1 MQKIKIFKGVENDLA
16 TLESEV
22 NAWLAASKASVKQI
36 IGNIAPQ
43 SLAGGVQGG
52 GHGLTK
58 SEFPPS
64 DVLLIVLYESGG

>member
-1 MQKIKIFKGVENDLA
+1 MQKIKIFKGVENELA
-16 TLESEV
+16 ALEAEV
-22 NAWLAASKASVKQI
+22 NAWLAASKARVKQI

-43 SLAGGVQGG
+43 SPTASVQG

-64 DVLLIVLYESGG
+64 DVLIIVLYESNN

>member
-16 TLESEV
+16 TLEAEV

-36 IGNIAPQ
+36 VGNIAPQ
-43 SLAGGVQGG
+43 SPAASAQG

-64 DVLLIVLYESGG
+64 DVLIIVLYESNS

>member
-16 TLESEV
+16 SLEAEI
-22 NAWLAASKASVKQI
+22 NAWLAASKATVKQI
-36 IGNIAPQ
+36 VGNIAPQ
-43 SLAGGVQGG
+43 SPANVQG

-64 DVLLIVLYESGG
+64 DVLLVVLYESQAS